1 MIEAPGADAAGG
13 FDSSL
18 VWRVVI
24 RAYTCPICNAELP
37 PGAAAESRWFP
48 FCGERCRNVDLYRW
62 GRGKYAIVE
71 PLLSDEDAEV
81 GAVEDPD
88 PGAE

>member
-1 MIEAPGADAAGG
+1 MR
-13 FDSSL
+13 
-18 VWRVVI
+18 RVVI

-71 PLLSDEDAEV
+71 PLLSDEDAGV
-81 GAVEDPD
+81 GMADDPD
-88 PGAE
+88 PEAE

>member
-1 MIEAPGADAAGG
+1 MR
-13 FDSSL
+13 
-18 VWRVVI
+18 RVVI

-37 PGAAAESRWFP
+37 PGATESRWFP

-71 PLLSDEDAEV
+71 PLLSDEDAGV
-81 GAVEDPD
+81 GMADDPD
-88 PGAE
+88 PEAE